1 MKVTIK
7 KGTMNLTVDRSE
19 LVEIADTHD
28 GMVFNFK
35 GGVHLYNTDPN
46 MSLQTK
52 GLIRAADG
60 FPKGDIVIDLAN
72 YQKPATVNI
81 S

>member
-7 KGTMNLTVDRSE
+7 KGTMSLTVDRSE
-19 LVEIADTHD
+19 LIEVADTHD
-28 GMVFNFK
+28 GIVFNFK
-35 GGVHLYNTDPN
+35 QGVHLYNTDPD

-52 GLIRAADG
+52 NLIRAADG
-60 FPKGDIVIDLAN
+60 FPKGDIVFDLTN
-72 YQKPATVNI
+72 YIKPASVNL